1 VDDAQFRH
9 VFPTLP
15 GPRRRQDILHH
26 LAAHPDWFILG
37 AIGDAT
43 GFALLVTHL
52 PTRRHGSVWYQ
63 GVGPDRFALT
73 SVRCADDD
81 RCSGASQD
89 DA

>member
-9 VFPTLP
+9 AFPALP
-15 GPRRRQDILHH
+15 GPQRQQDILHH

-37 AIGDAT
+37 TIGDAT
-43 GFALLVTHL
+43 GFAILVTHL
-52 PTRRHGSVWYQ
+52 LTRSCGSVWYQ
-63 GVGPDRFALT
+63 GVGPDQFALA

-81 RCSGASQD
+81 RCSSASQG